1 MTTNEFAAGHPGAV
15 LPELAADPE
24 AQRRSPGWTEPV
36 MAHATVWR
44 DLWTMVD
51 RGFFYTASTGMHLVA
66 EAGLQTLLASVLAG
80 CPRLLG
86 NGVKLLSRKSLPE
99 EPLWGRNDP
108 IVFTFRTKEGAVS
121 AVIVAKTT
129 MCFITEYLRSVE
141 QLYAEMLAAWEHNAS
156 IGKGDLPIA
165 GMLVSAGGAV
175 AFSLSASASAFSASS
190 PETQRGPAIT
200 IECSSYMYVFQG
212 TMPGFHLDIWLNGV
226 LAAAL
231 PECRD
236 WDADAWAAR
245 KAACSLEEAE
255 WRRRFGS
262 LTFSQ

>member
-1 MTTNEFAAGHPGAV
+1 
-15 LPELAADPE
+15 
-24 AQRRSPGWTEPV
+24 
-36 MAHATVWR
+36 
-44 DLWTMVD
+44 MVD

-86 NGVKLLSRKSLPE
+86 NGVRLLSRGSLPE

-108 IVFTFRTKEGAVS
+108 IGFTFRTTEGAVS

-129 MCFITEYLRSVE
+129 MRFITEYLRSVE
-141 QLYAEMLAAWEHNAS
+141 QLYAEMFAAWEHNAS

-175 AFSLSASASAFSASS
+175 AFSLSASASSASS
-190 PETQRGPAIT
+190 PETQSGPAIT
-200 IECSSYMYVFQG
+200 IECSDYMYIFQG
-212 TMPGFHLDIWLNGV
+212 TMSGFHMDLWLNGI

-255 WRRRFGS
+255 WRQRFMA
-262 LTFSQ
+262 LNMNIL